1 MNEEQKKA
9 WRTYME
15 WRYSPEYDLHWPTVA
30 RMQSNPDTRS
40 KYLLTKKPRTNTQQ
54 EEQQ

>member
-9 WRTYME
+9 WQTYME
-15 WRYSPEYDLHWPTVA
+15 WRYSTTAPQMKEQH
-30 RMQSNPDTRS
+30 
-40 KYLLTKKPRTNTQQ
+40 TQQ